1 MESSNTLL
9 RRFYTPLK
17 PFVLFI
23 FVAMLTLSFCRVGLS
38 IWQEARIESF
48 TDWVILLGFGARID
62 SVTIA
67 MFIGIP
73 AVITLLISGVPGVNK
88 IWDKACQLWLI
99 AVLTFF
105 VFMEIS
111 TPAFIMEYSL
121 RPNRLFIE
129 YLIYPKEVFSM
140 LWSGHKLTLFL
151 SSVMTIAAVYFC
163 YKLFSRSSTLS
174 NNNPKWFE
182 RPIFAAFVLLLAVAV
197 ARSSLQH
204 RPINPSFTS
213 FTNDPL
219 VNSLTLNSS
228 YSVLYAAK
236 GMKNE
241 ISSFDLYPKMSKQE
255 VTDIIRQSMGI
266 EESNFISE
274 EFPTLHTQIASKRYD
289 RPKNLVIILEESL
302 GAQFVKSLG
311 GLDLAPSYDALSEE
325 AWAFES
331 LYATGT
337 RSVRGIEAVVT
348 GFVPTPARSVVKLP
362 KSQTQFFT
370 LAKLLDQKEF
380 DTSFIYGGS
389 AHFDNMSSF
398 FIGNGFKQVIEEKHY
413 QNPIFKGSWGVSD
426 EDLFNKAHQT
436 FTEKAKQDK
445 PFFSLVFSSSNHDPY
460 EFPDNKIKL
469 YDETKNTRNNAV
481 KYADYALGKYFEQA
495 KESNYWDDTVF
506 LVVADHDARVHKANL
521 VPINNF
527 HIPGLILGKDIK
539 PKKDPRIASHIDL
552 APTLLSLIG
561 IDSTH
566 PMVGRDFTK
575 LDDDYQ
581 GRAMMQFANN
591 QAYMQGNDVII
602 LQPDKV
608 PKSFKYIEGELIE
621 SAQHKTDLIKE
632 AMAYPLLG
640 SWLYQEGRYDI
651 VNNQHLEELR

>member
-9 RRFYTPLK
+9 RRFYAPLK
-17 PFVLFI
+17 PFALFT
-23 FVAMLTLSFCRVGLS
+23 FVAMLILSLCRIGLS

-48 TDWVILLGFGARID
+48 TDWITLLGFGARID

-73 AVITLLISGVPGVNK
+73 AVITLLISGIPWVNRV
-88 IWDKACQLWLI
+88 WDKVCQLWLM
-99 AVLTFF
+99 AVLVFF
-105 VFMEIS
+105 IFMEVS
-111 TPAFIMEYSL
+111 TPAFILEYSL

-151 SSVMTIAAVYFC
+151 SSIVTVAAVYFC
-163 YKLFSRSSTLS
+163 YKLFYLSSTLTKD
-174 NNNPKWFE
+174 NPKWFE
-182 RPIFAAFVLLLAVAV
+182 RPIFAAFVLVLAVAV
-197 ARSSLQH
+197 ARSSLEH

-241 ISSFDLYPKMSKQE
+241 VSSFDLYPKMSKQE
-255 VTDIIRQSMGI
+255 ITNTIRQSMGV
-266 EESNFISE
+266 EPTDFVSE
-274 EFPTLHTQIASKRYD
+274 EYPTLHKHLASKRYNK
-289 RPKNLVIILEESL
+289 PKNLVIILEESL

-311 GLDLAPSYDALSEE
+311 GLDLAPYYDALSEDG
-325 AWAFES
+325 WAFEN

-337 RSVRGIEAVVT
+337 RSVRGIEAVIT

-362 KSQTQFFT
+362 KSQSQFFT
-370 LAKLLDQKEF
+370 IAKLLNQKGF

-398 FIGNGFKQVIEEKHY
+398 FIGNGFKQIIEEKHY
-413 QNPIFKGSWGVSD
+413 ENPTFKGSWGVSD
-426 EDLFNKAHQT
+426 EDLFNKAHQI
-436 FTEKAKQDK
+436 FTEKAKQNK

-460 EFPDNKIKL
+460 EFPDNKIAL

-481 KYADYALGKYFEQA
+481 KYADYALGKYFEKAQT
-495 KESNYWDDTVF
+495 SSYWDDTVF

-539 PKKDPRIASHIDL
+539 PKKDSRIASHIDL

-575 LDDDYQ
+575 LDDNYQ
-581 GRAMMQFANN
+581 GRAMMQFASN
-591 QAYMQGNDVII
+591 QAYMKGNDVVV
-602 LQPDKV
+602 LQPNKA
-608 PKSFKYIEGELIE
+608 PKSFKYIEGELIK

-640 SWLYQEGRYDI
+640 SWFYQEGKYDI
-651 VNNQHLEELR
+651 SNH